1 MTLIKHILFA
11 FILLTTLAT
20 LPACQSDETLR
31 GYSGDTNLWRLQEID
46 GAAFP
51 ARATLSFPEK
61 GRLTGTAPC
70 NRYFGTIDVPYPWFK
85 ARQIG
90 ATKMA
95 CPDLAAESLFF
106 GTLAKMTLSEV
117 SGDTL
122 ILSND
127 AGQEMVFKAE

>member
-1 MTLIKHILFA
+1 MRPVKHSLHA
-11 FILLTTLAT
+11 LILLTALAT

-31 GYSGDTNLWRLQEID
+31 GFSGDTKVWRVQEID

-61 GRLTGTAPC
+61 GRFAGTAPC
-70 NRYFGTIDVPYPWFK
+70 NRYFGTIDVPYPWFE

-90 ATKMA
+90 ITKMA
-95 CPDLAAESLFF
+95 CPDLAAEGLFF
-106 GTLAKMTLSEV
+106 AALAEMTLSEV